1 MGSTATNSHG
11 ENQGRGFALMALIIG
26 LVTGLAV
33 YGLVEYW
40 IDEVDNPRLSIAV
53 LFFVV
58 TSSILTLLLATAR
71 DMIWAPIFGIIIAAF
86 FAFPN
91 YFMTISTAEE
101 ANLSSFPTIF
111 WFMIGGPL
119 ATYIMTTLIKA
130 NLDEGNP
137 PPYSAIFFH
146 GITLP
151 LIIFGAKLF
160 ALLALVLLFAWAAL
174 LKSMDVAFF
183 HNLFQQ
189 PWFILPF
196 LGAIGGLSIAMMR
209 AQQSVLGALRFI
221 LLLFSRIAMP
231 IMAVFSLTFLLVL
244 IVNGPGAILDKDLS
258 RDFIF
263 GQTSAV
269 ILFISF
275 FAMLVFNGVYQNGEG
290 APPPAWLRIATI
302 IAIASF
308 PIYAG
313 LASYALWARIGEY
326 GLTPPR
332 IFGAA
337 VSALAFLYSFVCVA
351 GLVTELNWGGKR
363 WMPLVAKLNPI
374 MAGIWVIVLLALATP
389 IANPWA
395 MSAKSQEQVLLSGKV
410 KAADFDFGYLRFELG
425 SHGAKVLDRLAVISA
440 HPEAAAIREGVERAR
455 TASNRWEYRNSGVV
469 DEPQTETTAP
479 VTPVAEPMKL
489 QLNPDDN
496 PNKEEEDT
504 AIETDTESDPQ

>member
-1 MGSTATNSHG
+1 MGSTATNNHG
-11 ENQGRGFALMALIIG
+11 ENQGRGFALTALIIG
-26 LVTGLAV
+26 LVTGLAI

-40 IDEVDNPRLSIAV
+40 VDEVDSPRLSLTV
-53 LFFVV
+53 VFFVA
-58 TSSILTLLLATAR
+58 TAPALTLLMATGGGLMRSAVF
-71 DMIWAPIFGIIIAAF
+71 AVAIAAIL
-86 FAFPN
+86 AVPN
-91 YFMTISTAEE
+91 YFMSVTTGNDH
-101 ANLSSFPTIF
+101 NLNEFPPIF
-111 WFMIGGPL
+111 WFSLGAPL
-119 ATYIMTTLIKA
+119 AAFIMTTLAKA
-130 NLDEGNP
+130 ALDEGTP

-151 LIIFGAKLF
+151 LIGGGAKLF
-160 ALLALVLLFAWAAL
+160 AILALILLFAWAAL

-183 HNLFQQ
+183 HNLFQE

-313 LASYALWARIGEY
+313 LASYALWTRIGEY

>member
-1 MGSTATNSHG
+1 MGSTAANTAG
-11 ENQGRGFALMALIIG
+11 EKQGRGFALTALIIG
-26 LVTGLAV
+26 LITGLAI

-40 IDEVDNPRLSIAV
+40 VDEVDSPRLSLTV
-53 LFFVV
+53 MFFVA
-58 TSSILTLLLATAR
+58 TAPALTLLMATGGGLMRA
-71 DMIWAPIFGIIIAAF
+71 AVFAVAIAAIL
-86 FAFPN
+86 AVPN
-91 YFMTISTAEE
+91 YFMTVTTGNDH
-101 ANLSSFPTIF
+101 NLNEFPPIF
-111 WFMIGGPL
+111 WFFLGMPL
-119 ATYIMTTLIKA
+119 AAYIMTTLAKA
-130 NLDEGNP
+130 ALDEGTP

-151 LIIFGAKLF
+151 LIGGGAKIF
-160 ALLALVLLFAWAAL
+160 AILALVLLFAWAAL

-183 HNLFQQ
+183 HNLFQE

-231 IMAVFSLTFLLVL
+231 IMAIFSLTFLLVL
-244 IVNGPGAILDKDLS
+244 VVNGPGAILDKDLS

-332 IFGAA
+332 IYGVAI
-337 VSALAFLYSFVCVA
+337 SALAFLYSIVCVA
-351 GLVTELNWGGKR
+351 GLITELNWTGKR
-363 WMPLVAKLNPI
+363 WMPLVAKLNPL
-374 MAGIWVIVLLALATP
+374 MAALWVIVLIGLATP

-395 MSAKSQEQVLLSGKV
+395 MSAKSQEEVLLSGKV

-425 SHGAKVLDRLAVISA
+425 DYGARVLDRLAAIDN
-440 HPEAAAIREGVERAR
+440 HPEAAAIREGVEKARAAIQQMGVSSR
-455 TASNRWEYRNSGVV
+455 RNR
-469 DEPQTETTAP
+469 
-479 VTPVAEPMKL
+479 
-489 QLNPDDN
+489 
-496 PNKEEEDT
+496 
-504 AIETDTESDPQ
+504 